1 MHGLVMSRALAF
13 TWGLGLVLVAASPL
27 LRNPHDDGF
36 PLSTFPMF
44 AESLADPSFY
54 SAEGVRPDSSRV
66 MVPPEIIANGAAM
79 QAVQTIQGAHGQGGK
94 ALRRLCE
101 RIAKQ
106 LPQDPKLSEVE
117 RVEIVNARY
126 DPIAYFVSGP
136 APRERD
142 VLYTCRVRST
152 P

>member
-1 MHGLVMSRALAF
+1 MSRAIAF

-27 LRNPHDDGF
+27 LRDPLHDGF

-44 AESLADPSFY
+44 AAPLAQPAFY
-54 SAEGVRPDSSRV
+54 SAEAVRPDRSRV

-79 QAVQTIQGAHGQGGK
+79 QAAQTLQAAHAQGID
-94 ALRRLCE
+94 ALRQLCE

-106 LPQDPKLSEVE
+106 VPHNTKLREVQ
-117 RVEIVNARY
+117 RVEIVSTRY
-126 DPIAYFVSGP
+126 DPLAYFTSAPASG
-136 APRERD
+136 ERD
-142 VLYTCRVRST
+142 VLHKCRVRSA